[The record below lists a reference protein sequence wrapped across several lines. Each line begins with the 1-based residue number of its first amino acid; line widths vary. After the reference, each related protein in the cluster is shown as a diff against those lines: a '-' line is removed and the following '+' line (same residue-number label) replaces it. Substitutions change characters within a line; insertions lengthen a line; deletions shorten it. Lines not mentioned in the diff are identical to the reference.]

1 MKRPFVSL
9 WLVVCCLFGCL
20 AALEGYGKRQEA
32 VCGQKAADLKLA
44 VERMR
49 QETVGKPTA
58 VHASGGF
65 VSAGDTGQASAYHL
79 RRLDESEAFQPFRT
93 RVEGVDTSLQSM
105 YPTGL
110 FLVNL
115 EPGVN
120 AEPSQVNWGNKWIQS
135 FYRVADWLNGR
146 EGKSFSYGMLNGFQI

>member
-32 VCGQKAADLKLA
+32 VCGQRAADLKLA

-49 QETVGKPTA
+49 QEAGGKPTTGSS
-58 VHASGGF
+58 SGGF
-65 VSAGDTGQASAYHL
+65 VSTGDTGQASAYHL
-79 RRLDESEAFQPFRT
+79 RRLDESEAFQPLRT
-93 RVEGVDTSLQSM
+93 RIEEVDTGLQSM
-105 YPTGL
+105 YPGGL
-110 FLVNL
+110 FLVDL
-115 EPGVN
+115 WPATG
-120 AEPSQVNWGNKWIQS
+120 AGLAQIGAGNEWMES

-146 EGKSFSYGMLNGFQI
+146 AGKSFSYGMLNGF